1 MLAVP
6 PNSPSGSSGVC
17 RGERGEVLPL
27 LILWPAMVVL
37 LVVLAA
43 QALVVSGARAQAEA
57 AASAG
62 LRAAWAAAADAG
74 LVSAHDG
81 SPHPGVDPHPGTLS
95 MAQAAHDAVAHTA
108 AASAAG
114 WRWWTPGASVVRSD
128 WCHSGADASRR
139 PGAGQPGWVRV
150 EVTGETVGPFSAL
163 WPGRL
168 DRVHA
173 AAAGPALLTAAAAAV
188 GDPAADPDNITAPA
202 VPLTLPQC

>member
-1 MLAVP
+1 MPAVP
-6 PNSPSGSSGVC
+6 PNSPPASNGAC
-17 RGERGEVLPL
+17 RGERGEVLAL

-43 QALVVSGARAQAEA
+43 QALVASAARAQAEA

-74 LVSAHDG
+74 LASVHDD
-81 SPHPGVDPHPGTLS
+81 SPQAGGDPHPGASS

-150 EVTGETVGPFSAL
+150 EVTGAAVGPFSAL
-163 WPGRL
+163 WPARL
-168 DRVHA
+168 DRAHA
-173 AAAGPALLTAAAAAV
+173 AAAGPALLTTAAAAT
-188 GDPAADPDNITAPA
+188 GDPTAAPDNIAAPA
-202 VPLTLPQC
+202 VPPTLPEC

>member
-6 PNSPSGSSGVC
+6 PNSPSATNGAC
-17 RGERGEVLPL
+17 RDERGEVLPL

-74 LVSAHDG
+74 LASAHDD
-81 SPHPGVDPHPGTLS
+81 SPHVSADPHPGASS
-95 MAQAAHDAVAHTA
+95 MAQAAHDAVARTA

-139 PGAGQPGWVRV
+139 PSAGQPGWVRV

-173 AAAGPALLTAAAAAV
+173 AAAGPALLTTAAAAT
-188 GDPAADPDNITAPA
+188 GDPTADPGDIAAPA
-202 VPLTLPQC
+202 VPPSLPEC

>member
-1 MLAVP
+1 MLAVSP
-6 PNSPSGSSGVC
+6 KSPSASNGAC
-17 RGERGEVLPL
+17 RDQRGEVLAL

-43 QALVVSGARAQAEA
+43 QALVASGARAQAEA

-74 LVSAHDG
+74 LASAHDN
-81 SPHPGVDPHPGTLS
+81 SPQAGADPHPGASS

-108 AASAAG
+108 AANAAG

-139 PGAGQPGWVRV
+139 PGAGRPGWVRV
-150 EVTGETVGPFSAL
+150 EVTGAAVGPFSAL

-173 AAAGPALLTAAAAAV
+173 AAAGPALLTATAAAT
-188 GDPAADPDNITAPA
+188 GDPAAAPDNIAAPA
-202 VPLTLPQC
+202 VPLTLPEC